1 MHVERQKETVT
12 VEALKSQMTPL
23 KMIRTKLVSIIFRPF
38 GRCFGL
44 FVTSELLLLPFLSV
58 APHALGTRNALLG
71 SRLYNTEVYLTT
83 IISIQN
89 HTVTR

>member
-23 KMIRTKLVSIIFRPF
+23 KMIRTKLVSIIVRPF

-44 FVTSELLLLPFLSV
+44 FDI
-58 APHALGTRNALLG
+58 AG
-71 SRLYNTEVYLTT
+71 
-83 IISIQN
+83 
-89 HTVTR
+89 